1 MELQQFI
8 NFLRINKVYDEFLK
22 DSNSYPNDYRV
33 KDDGSILTLEEMW
46 DKIPN
51 RDIIV
56 YMINL
61 GNRNLLGIEK
71 INFWLRIDSI
81 WFHYVDYYK

>member
-22 DSNSYPNDYRV
+22 DSNSYPNDYRL
-33 KDDGSILTLEEMW
+33 KDDGSILTLEEVW

-71 INFWLRIDSI
+71 INFWLEIDSL
-81 WFHYVDYYK
+81 WFHYVDFYK

>member
-8 NFLRINKVYDEFLK
+8 NFLRINNIYDEFLK
-22 DSNSYPNDYRV
+22 DSNSYPNYYRV
-33 KDDGSILTLEEMW
+33 KDDGSFLTLEEVW

-71 INFWLRIDSI
+71 INFWLEIDSI
-81 WFHYVDYYK
+81 WFHYVDFYK

>member
-33 KDDGSILTLEEMW
+33 KDDGSTLTLEEVW
-46 DKIPN
+46 DKILN
-51 RDIIV
+51 KDIIV

-71 INFWLRIDSI
+71 INFWLEIDSM
-81 WFHYVDYYK
+81 WFHYVDYYQ

>member
-8 NFLRINKVYDEFLK
+8 NFLKINKVYDEFLK
-22 DSNSYPNDYRV
+22 NSNSYPNDYRV

-81 WFHYVDYYK
+81 WFHYVDFYK

>member
-33 KDDGSILTLEEMW
+33 KDDGSTLTLEEVW

-71 INFWLRIDSI
+71 INFWLEIDSM
-81 WFHYVDYYK
+81 WFHYVEYYQ

>member
-33 KDDGSILTLEEMW
+33 KDDGSTLTLEEVW

-71 INFWLRIDSI
+71 INFWLEIDSM
-81 WFHYVDYYK
+81 WFHYVDYYQ

>member
-33 KDDGSILTLEEMW
+33 KDDGSTLTLEEVW

-71 INFWLRIDSI
+71 INFWLEIDSI
-81 WFHYVDYYK
+81 WFHYVDFYK